1 MKLQLDSKRGA
12 AVLFAAFVVAFAPIP
27 SAKSAAPQ
35 TTAKSVHETD
45 EQQQGAAQS
54 DHEAEE
60 QLQRAAAKAAHEAE
74 EEQQRA
80 ARAAHEADEQL
91 QREAA
96 KAAHEAEE
104 DQQRAAQAAHEAQE
118 EQQRAAAKAAHEAEE
133 QQQRLAQAASE
144 ALEHQPAMEITV
156 VGCVVKEKNW
166 RKEHHSGKGGFDGSG
181 IGLGNEYILVH
192 ASRITNDSP
201 EPAVKNCA
209 DNAGGDTYELTG
221 GGEGKVEHFYGHRVE
236 ITGKLKK
243 AEITPE
249 TRGTNH
255 PQPTGGKDLLK
266 QDLRLFEINVATV
279 RDYVPPV
286 VAYVA
291 PPRIEPQAAV
301 IEPSPVAAPEPEQEL
316 EVVATTGRETL
327 PKTGSSM
334 PLVGLLGLF
343 FFAAAIALR
352 FVRGVNH
359 RVRL

>member
-1 MKLQLDSKRGA
+1 MKLQLDSKRTA
-12 AVLFAAFVVAFAPIP
+12 AALFAAFVVAFAPMA

-45 EQQQGAAQS
+45 EQQQGVAQA

-60 QLQRAAAKAAHEAE
+60 HQQREAAKAAHEAE

-80 ARAAHEADEQL
+80 AQ
-91 QREAA
+91 
-96 KAAHEAEE
+96 AAHEAEE
-104 DQQRAAQAAHEAQE
+104 QQE
-118 EQQRAAAKAAHEAEE
+118 RAAAKAAHEASE
-133 QQQRLAQAASE
+133 QEQRAAKAASE
-144 ALEHQPAMEITV
+144 VGEHQPAMEITV
-156 VGCVVKEKNW
+156 VGCVVKEKHW
-166 RKEHHSGKGGFDGSG
+166 RKEHQSGKGGPVGTG
-181 IGLGNEYILVH
+181 IGIGNEYILVH

-201 EPAVKNCA
+201 EPTVRNCA

-279 RDYVPPV
+279 RDYVPL
-286 VAYVA
+286 VAAVA
-291 PPRIEPQAAV
+291 PPRVQQQAAV
-301 IEPSPVAAPEPEQEL
+301 TEPPPVAAPEPEPEP
-316 EVVATTGRETL
+316 EPVATTGRETL

-334 PLVGLLGLF
+334 PLIGLLGLF
-343 FFAAAIALR
+343 FFVAAVVLR
-352 FVRGVNH
+352 FVRSVSDS
-359 RVRL
+359 VRL